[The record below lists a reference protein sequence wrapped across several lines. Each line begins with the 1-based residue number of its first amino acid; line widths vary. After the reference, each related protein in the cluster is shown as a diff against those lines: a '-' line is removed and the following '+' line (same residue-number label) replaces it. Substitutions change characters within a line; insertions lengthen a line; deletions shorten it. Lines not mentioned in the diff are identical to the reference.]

1 MDASSDSTVPKG
13 LRGWWLSPPRSGMR
27 RFLAPWEYR
36 HLRPFAALH
45 IVGGTVALVLGGI
58 VLSLVTNAWLIL
70 GVFWMVVALANYAVA
85 YWELSI
91 AESVTP
97 QT

>member
-1 MDASSDSTVPKG
+1 MDAPSNSTIPKG

-70 GVFWMVVALANYAVA
+70 GVIWMVVALANYAVA
-85 YWELSI
+85 YWMLSI